1 MNKHRIDYEIK
12 SRQIKLIQ
20 EDEEN
25 IFISFPEAIKKA
37 KEQKKNLMELS
48 YKDGISI
55 CKIID
60 YKKHMYQLQK
70 KKKLEQKKSQ
80 TMNTIKTLSF
90 KTHIGAH
97 DLEIKIK
104 NARKFLTQN
113 KQVKL
118 ILQLL
123 RKDMSKPENI
133 AKGLNILQESIN
145 NLSDISKVRIEGRI
159 KKQKDQYVILAPL
172 K

>member
-60 YKKHMYQLQK
+60 YKK
-70 KKKLEQKKSQ
+70 
-80 TMNTIKTLSF
+80 
-90 KTHIGAH
+90 
-97 DLEIKIK
+97 
-104 NARKFLTQN
+104 
-113 KQVKL
+113 
-118 ILQLL
+118 
-123 RKDMSKPENI
+123 
-133 AKGLNILQESIN
+133 LNS
-145 NLSDISKVRIEGRI
+145 
-159 KKQKDQYVILAPL
+159 
-172 K
+172 